1 MCCTPDQG
9 DHWDK
14 RLISYLNSYD
24 KRGINI
30 QTEQQN
36 IYEETPYAETQ
47 EEKIDKYARMAAP
60 TVVAVGLGGGGCNVI
75 SWIKEK
81 GISGGKLVAI
91 NTDATHLKIVK
102 ADKRILIGEKLTR
115 GLGSGGYP
123 EVGEKALYESANEV
137 IYELT
142 KSNIIFMVAGLGGGT
157 GTGSIVGLADV
168 LRKKFAGNP
177 MSPLIVGVVTLP
189 FEVETARMA
198 AAKKGLSRL
207 KSACDSVVVID
218 NNRLVKVAGNLPFRE
233 ALGVANTTVG
243 KFVKGVTETIT
254 TASLINL
261 DYADLKAIMT
271 GSGLASIGIGE
282 GTGETRVEQAVEK
295 ALNGRLLDI
304 EDVTKAQ
311 GLLIHVSG
319 GEDLTLG
326 EVNRAAEIMKRS
338 LPPKVKIIWGA
349 RVDKELQGAVSVMA
363 VVTGVESAFLSKNQK
378 HFGPIKF
385 R

>member
-1 MCCTPDQG
+1 M
-9 DHWDK
+9 
-14 RLISYLNSYD
+14 
-24 KRGINI
+24 
-30 QTEQQN
+30 
-36 IYEETPYAETQ
+36 YEETPYAETQ
-47 EEKIDKYARMAAP
+47 EEKIDKYARMAVP

-81 GISGGKLVAI
+81 GISGGKLVAV

-177 MSPLIVGVVTLP
+177 MAPLIVGVVTLP

-207 KSACDSVVVID
+207 KNACDSIVVID

-319 GEDLTLG
+319 GEDLTLA

-363 VVTGVESAFLSKNQK
+363 VVTGVESAFLRKNEK
-378 HFGPIKF
+378 HLGILKF

>member
-1 MCCTPDQG
+1 MGGKKIAQP
-9 DHWDK
+9 
-14 RLISYLNSYD
+14 
-24 KRGINI
+24 
-30 QTEQQN
+30 EQQPFE
-36 IYEETPYAETQ
+36 YMETPYRETQ
-47 EEKIDKYARMAAP
+47 EEKIEKFARMATP
-60 TVVAVGLGGGGCNVI
+60 TVVAVGLGGAGCNVVT
-75 SWIKEK
+75 WIKEK
-81 GISGGKLVAI
+81 GLAGGKLVAV
-91 NTDATHLKIVK
+91 NTDATHLRITK

-123 EVGEKALYESANEV
+123 EIGEKALYESANEV
-137 IYELT
+137 IYELS

-157 GTGSIVGLADV
+157 GTGAIVGLADA
-168 LRKKFAGNP
+168 LHRKTAGNP
-177 MSPLIVGVVTLP
+177 MAPLIVGVVTLP

-198 AAKKGLSRL
+198 AAKKGLNRL
-207 KSACDSVVVID
+207 KDACDTVVVID
-218 NNRLVKVAGNLPFRE
+218 NTRLVKVAGNLPFRE

-243 KFVKGVTETIT
+243 KFIKGVTETIT
-254 TASLINL
+254 CASLINM

-282 GTGETRVEQAVEK
+282 GTGETRVEMAVDK

-304 EDVTKAQ
+304 EDVTKAK

-319 GEDLTLG
+319 GEDLTLT

-338 LPPKVKIIWGA
+338 LPPKTKIIWGA

-363 VVTGVESAFLSKNQK
+363 VITGVESAFLRKTEK
-378 HFGPIKF
+378 HLGPIKIS

>member
-1 MCCTPDQG
+1 M
-9 DHWDK
+9 
-14 RLISYLNSYD
+14 
-24 KRGINI
+24 
-30 QTEQQN
+30 EQPQEETQF
-36 IYEETPYAETQ
+36 EETPYRETQ
-47 EEKIDKYARMAAP
+47 EEKIMKYARMAAP
-60 TVVAVGLGGGGCNVI
+60 TVVAVGLGGAGCNVI
-75 SWIKEK
+75 SWAKEK
-81 GISGGKLVAI
+81 GITGGKLIAV
-91 NTDATHLKIVK
+91 NTDATHLMITK

-115 GLGSGGYP
+115 GLGSGGYA
-123 EVGEKALYESANEV
+123 EVGEKALYENANEV
-137 IYELT
+137 VYELS

-177 MSPLIVGVVTLP
+177 MAPLIVGVVTLP

-198 AAKKGLSRL
+198 SAKRGLNRL
-207 KSACDSVVVID
+207 KASCDSVVVID

-282 GTGETRVEQAVEK
+282 GTGETRVETAVEK

-319 GEDLTLG
+319 GEDLTLS

-338 LPPKVKIIWGA
+338 LPPNVKIIWGA
-349 RVDKELQGAVSVMA
+349 RVDKELKGAVSVMA
-363 VVTGVESAFLSKNQK
+363 VVTGVESAFLRKNEK
-378 HFGPIKF
+378 HIGPIKF
-385 R
+385 KF

>member
-1 MCCTPDQG
+1 
-9 DHWDK
+9 
-14 RLISYLNSYD
+14 
-24 KRGINI
+24 
-30 QTEQQN
+30 
-36 IYEETPYAETQ
+36 
-47 EEKIDKYARMAAP
+47 MAAP
-60 TVVAVGLGGGGCNVI
+60 SVIAVGLGGGGCNVI

-81 GISGGKLVAI
+81 GIAGGKLVAV
-91 NTDATHLKIVK
+91 NTDATHLRIVK

-137 IYELT
+137 VHELT
-142 KSNIIFMVAGLGGGT
+142 KANIIFMVAGLGGGT
-157 GTGSIVGLADV
+157 GTGAIVGLADV
-168 LRKKFAGNP
+168 LRKKCAGNP
-177 MSPLIVGVVTLP
+177 MAPLIVGVVTLP

-198 AAKKGLSRL
+198 AAKRGLNRL
-207 KSACDSVVVID
+207 KAVCDTVVVID

-271 GSGLASIGIGE
+271 DSGLASIGIGE
-282 GTGETRVEQAVEK
+282 GTGDTRVEQAVEK

-304 EDVTKAQ
+304 EDVTKAK

-338 LPPKVKIIWGA
+338 LPPNTKIIWGA
-349 RVDKELQGAVSVMA
+349 RVEPDLKGAVSVMA
-363 VVTGVESAFLSKNQK
+363 VVTGVESAFLRKNER
-378 HFGPIKF
+378 HLGPIRF
-385 R
+385 SR